1 MICLQ
6 ILQSS
11 SLGLDEHPDDAGHSR
26 SAGMAGVLGDADQR
40 GITPIF
46 HTNMTPYGE
55 IQLDTNRRLALG
67 DTSPEA
73 ASAS

>member
-1 MICLQ
+1 MT
-6 ILQSS
+6 
-11 SLGLDEHPDDAGHSR
+11 ANKW
-26 SAGMAGVLGDADQR
+26 AGVLGEADQR
-40 GITPIF
+40 GITPLF
-46 HTNMTPYGE
+46 TSNNFYGD